1 MLTKDHKV
9 PRLYGN
15 VLMSSDNT
23 WFVLDKHAEAGCL
36 FVGVSRFSA
45 KPLTTLR
52 KQDQIF
58 VRFGGRVG
66 VRVEKHVSMRT
77 VVSNYKIQLRVV
89 V

>member
-1 MLTKDHKV
+1 M
-9 PRLYGN
+9 YI
-15 VLMSSDNT
+15 LMSSDNT

-36 FVGVSRFSA
+36 FIGISCFSA
-45 KPLTTLR
+45 KFTALR

-58 VRFGGRVG
+58 VRFEDRVG
-66 VRVEKHVSMRT
+66 VRVEKHVSMWT